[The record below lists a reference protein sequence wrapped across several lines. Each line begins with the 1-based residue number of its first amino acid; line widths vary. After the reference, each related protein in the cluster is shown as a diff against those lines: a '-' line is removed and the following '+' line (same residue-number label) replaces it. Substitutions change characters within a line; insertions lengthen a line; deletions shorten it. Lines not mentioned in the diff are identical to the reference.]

1 MLTRGMT
8 AEFLSVTFI
17 FSPFLWK
24 PFSLLFA
31 TFLRF
36 LLRRRSELLDIVQAF
51 ERESF
56 KRQFWCLVSIEMCYF
71 VWTKI
76 IFFFFYLKS
85 CELDKSLVWSS
96 RMYRY
101 FLILFS
107 LSRSNSHWT
116 FISSIQ
122 FHSKDRMVE
131 RMDLFGRDNAEWKS
145 VEIFAGIKPHFRIAR
160 FGNYWNGCCHSRPLL
175 NVRLFGERS
184 ECFLTRIL
192 TRERARRVF

>member
-36 LLRRRSELLDIVQAF
+36 LLRRRSELLDIVLAF

>member
-36 LLRRRSELLDIVQAF
+36 LEKKRALRYCPSFWTRIFQETILMSRLDRDAI
-51 ERESF
+51 
-56 KRQFWCLVSIEMCYF
+56 
-71 VWTKI
+71 WTKI
-76 IFFFFYLKS
+76 VFFFFYLKS

>member
-1 MLTRGMT
+1 MHGGNTSVEHFATAHKVKVPVTVLTRGMT

-36 LLRRRSELLDIVQAF
+36 LLRRRSELLDIVLAF

-96 RMYRY
+96 RCIVT
-101 FLILFS
+101 FNPFFVIAFQFS
-107 LSRSNSHWT
+107 LNIHIFYS
-116 FISSIQ
+116 ISFQ
-122 FHSKDRMVE
+122 R
-131 RMDLFGRDNAEWKS
+131 
-145 VEIFAGIKPHFRIAR
+145 
-160 FGNYWNGCCHSRPLL
+160 
-175 NVRLFGERS
+175 
-184 ECFLTRIL
+184 
-192 TRERARRVF
+192 